1 MELRETKGEARVYSN
16 RDKRL
21 IDTRTNFPFPSEAT
35 GPSVTLV
42 AIHLDGSPGKTNR
55 LLRESGEGE

>member
-1 MELRETKGEARVYSN
+1 MELGETNGEARDYSN

-21 IDTRTNFPFPSEAT
+21 IDTRTNFPFTLEAT

-42 AIHLDGSPGKTNR
+42 AIHLDGSAGKTYR